1 MQEIDNGDL
10 TIENIPFKI
19 QMIKELIEQLKKE
32 REDDFTNEKERN
44 VITKEIQRI
53 QIRLN
58 NYNNKYDGW
67 KSIRDEELIKSYSA
81 EPAAS
86 ALGESRVVGS

>member
-1 MQEIDNGDL
+1 MQAIDNGDL

-19 QMIKELIEQLKKE
+19 QMIKGLIQQLKKE

-44 VITKEIQRI
+44 GITKEIQRI

-58 NYNNKYDGW
+58 NYNNKYDWW
-67 KSIRDEELIKSYSA
+67 KSTRDEDLIKSFNV

-86 ALGESRVVGS
+86 ALGE

>member
-1 MQEIDNGDL
+1 MQAID
-10 TIENIPFKI
+10 IPFKI
-19 QMIKELIEQLKKE
+19 QMIKELIEQLKQE

-44 VITKEIQRI
+44 GITKEIQKI

-58 NYNNKYDGW
+58 NYNNKYDWW
-67 KSIRDEELIKSYSA
+67 KSIRDEELIKSFNV

-86 ALGESRVVGS
+86 ALGE